1 MYVCVIAC
9 VIVCMLM
16 CVRVCACS
24 LGEEP
29 YLVEAYIRP
38 TGSSFYHPASR
49 SANVEFSPA
58 SKVDAGI
65 LMVGYNATVIRAW

>member
-1 MYVCVIAC
+1 MCICSCACVCV
-9 VIVCMLM
+9 V
-16 CVRVCACS
+16 S